1 MISIWVTAVTRL
13 TDTRSEGTDGHLT
26 DSTRF
31 RMRVFALLVLVAVA
45 DALAF
50 RPARRARDDKSVL
63 RLAQDEPIPEGW
75 RLATA
80 SDAECNRVC
89 FGLVLRPRGWR
100 RKRDEADLASNLKVS
115 APDSRNA
122 FASASVRV
130 EQRTPQEEKCAYK
143 VAVRFKESKVLK
155 REHTERVLSRVQR
168 ICGYYILAFSITS
181 ISPLLASHPIL
192 SGIFLAA
199 IYVYMPV
206 VLRNEWIRRRGSV

>member
-1 MISIWVTAVTRL
+1 MWCVVSVYTY
-13 TDTRSEGTDGHLT
+13 
-26 DSTRF
+26 
-31 RMRVFALLVLVAVA
+31 MRVLALLVLVAVA

-50 RPARRARDDKSVL
+50 RPARRARDDKSIL

-89 FGLVLRPRGWR
+89 FGLVLRPRDWR
-100 RKRDEADLASNLKVS
+100 RKRDEVDLASNLKVS

-143 VAVRFKESKVLK
+143 VAVRFKESRVLK
-155 REHTERVLSRVQR
+155 REHIERVLSRVQR

-181 ISPLLASHPIL
+181 ISPLLCRFVTCLL
-192 SGIFLAA
+192 STDDRSLLLGVSLSLSLSLSLPPSQA
-199 IYVYMPV
+199 
-206 VLRNEWIRRRGSV
+206 RWER

>member
-1 MISIWVTAVTRL
+1 
-13 TDTRSEGTDGHLT
+13 
-26 DSTRF
+26 
-31 RMRVFALLVLVAVA
+31 MRVFALLVLVAVA
-45 DALAF
+45 DALTF
-50 RPARRARDDKSVL
+50 RPARRARDDKSIL
-63 RLAQDEPIPEGW
+63 RLGQDEPIPEGW

-115 APDSRNA
+115 ADSRNA

-155 REHTERVLSRVQR
+155 REHIERVLSRVQR

-181 ISPLLASHPIL
+181 ISPLLAVHPIL

>member
-1 MISIWVTAVTRL
+1 MS
-13 TDTRSEGTDGHLT
+13 
-26 DSTRF
+26 
-31 RMRVFALLVLVAVA
+31 
-45 DALAF
+45 
-50 RPARRARDDKSVL
+50 
-63 RLAQDEPIPEGW
+63 
-75 RLATA
+75 
-80 SDAECNRVC
+80 
-89 FGLVLRPRGWR
+89 
-100 RKRDEADLASNLKVS
+100 DLASNLKVS

-155 REHTERVLSRVQR
+155 REHIERVLSRVQR

-192 SGIFLAA
+192 SGIFLAD
-199 IYVYMPV
+199 IYVYVPI